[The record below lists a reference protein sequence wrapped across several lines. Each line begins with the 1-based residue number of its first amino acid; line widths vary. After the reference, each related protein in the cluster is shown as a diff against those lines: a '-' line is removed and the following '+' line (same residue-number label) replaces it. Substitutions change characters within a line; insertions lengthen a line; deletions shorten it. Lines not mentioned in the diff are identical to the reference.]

1 MIAAIVNWFRNASR
15 ARRDFIIIAV
25 LAVPLFGLLLA
36 VDAFD
41 VVFLWTVEHAA
52 YELEEVLAL
61 LFCLGLA
68 AIVYGYRRLGDL
80 RQEVAQR
87 QKAEQEARWLA
98 RHDPLTGLPNRR
110 QFLEDFRGLAGT
122 LPAQQDCALLLID
135 LDRFKPIN
143 DLFGHRL
150 GDEVLRV
157 VAKRLRELVGDRGIV
172 ARLGGDEFGVLLRY
186 ANGDDFPVRL
196 ARRLVSEVPRP
207 IPLAAL
213 SVEVGVSL
221 GAAVIDP
228 EKSGKMRGGASRRNR
243 RAIVETA
250 LRQADMALYRAKLEG
265 RGAYR
270 FHDSE
275 MDEDLQQRVQ
285 LEREIKGA
293 IARGEIVPYY
303 QPLVDLN
310 TERTVGYEVLARWR
324 HPTRG
329 MLEPSLFIP
338 IAEDTGSIADLTY
351 ALLGRAVK
359 DARSWPDDIFI
370 SINLSPRQFAD
381 LQLPQRILGILEMGG
396 FTPRRLE
403 VEITETAVVQ
413 SLADT
418 KRILQKLRDVGVKIA
433 LDDFGTGYAGL
444 YHLRD
449 LQLDSIK
456 IDRSFISKMLA
467 KSEEGKIVEAMIS
480 LAHTLG
486 LHVTAEGVESKE
498 VLAKLIE
505 LGCETGQGFFFGAPD
520 AKAERHIGEVA
531 AKRSREVA

>member
-1 MIAAIVNWFRNASR
+1 MIAAIANWFRNASR
-15 ARRDFIIIAV
+15 ARRDLVTIAV
-25 LAVPLFGLLLA
+25 VAVPLYILLIV

-41 VVFLWTVEHAA
+41 VVFTWTIKHAS
-52 YELEEVLAL
+52 YELDEFLAL

-68 AIVYGYRRLGDL
+68 AVVYGYRRVGDL
-80 RQEVAQR
+80 RQEVSQR
-87 QKAEQEARWLA
+87 QRAEEEARWLA

-110 QFLEDFRGLAGT
+110 RFLEDFHSLAGA
-122 LPAQQDCALLLID
+122 LPPEQGCALLLID

-157 VAKRLRELVGDRGIV
+157 VARRLRELVGDGGIV
-172 ARLGGDEFGVLLRY
+172 ARLGGDEFGILLRY
-186 ANGDDFPVRL
+186 AKGDDLPVRL
-196 ARRLVSEVPRP
+196 ARRLVHEVPRP

-221 GAAVIDP
+221 GAAIIDP
-228 EKSGKMRGGASRRNR
+228 DKSGKTRGGAARRNR
-243 RAIVETA
+243 RAVVETA

-265 RGAYR
+265 RGGYR

-275 MDEDLQQRVQ
+275 MDENLQQRIQ

-303 QPLVDLN
+303 QPLVDLK
-310 TERTVGYEVLARWR
+310 TDKTVGYEVLARWR

-329 MLEPSLFIP
+329 VLSPSLFIP
-338 IAEDTGSIADLTY
+338 IAEDTGSIADLTFT
-351 ALLGRAVK
+351 LLARAVM
-359 DARSWPDDIFI
+359 DAKSWPDDIFI

-381 LQLPQRILGILEMGG
+381 LQLPQRILGVLEMGG
-396 FTPRRLE
+396 FTPLRLE

-413 SLADT
+413 SLDDA

-449 LQLDSIK
+449 LQLELDQ
-456 IDRSFISKMLA
+456 DRPVVHQQDVGQVRGRQDRRGHDQPGAHPRPASHSRRRGDRGGA
-467 KSEEGKIVEAMIS
+467 GEAARAR
-480 LAHTLG
+480 L
-486 LHVTAEGVESKE
+486 
-498 VLAKLIE
+498 
-505 LGCETGQGFFFGAPD
+505 
-520 AKAERHIGEVA
+520 
-531 AKRSREVA
+531 

>member
-25 LAVPLFGLLLA
+25 LAVPLFALLLA
-36 VDAFD
+36 LDAFD
-41 VVFLWTVEHAA
+41 VVFLWTVKHAA
-52 YELEEVLAL
+52 YELEEFLAL

-68 AIVYGYRRLGDL
+68 AIVYGYRRLVDL

-87 QKAEQEARWLA
+87 QKAEQEASWLA

-110 QFLEDFRGLAGT
+110 QFLEDFHSLAGT
-122 LPAQQDCALLLID
+122 LPQQQGCALLLID

-157 VAKRLRELVGDRGIV
+157 IAKRLRQLVGDRGIV
-172 ARLGGDEFGVLLRY
+172 ARLGGDEFGVLLHY
-186 ANGDDFPVRL
+186 ADGDDLPERL

-228 EKSGKMRGGASRRNR
+228 EKSSKMRGGANSRNR
-243 RAIVETA
+243 RAIVETT

-265 RGAYR
+265 RCGYR

-275 MDEDLQQRVQ
+275 MDESLQQRVQ

-329 MLEPSLFIP
+329 VLAPSLFIP
-338 IAEDTGSIADLTY
+338 IAEDTGSIADLTC
-351 ALLGRAVK
+351 ALLGRAVN

-413 SLADT
+413 SLDDA

-456 IDRSFISKMLA
+456 IDRSFISKMLD

-486 LHVTAEGVESKE
+486 LHVTAEGVETEE
-498 VLAKLIE
+498 VLARLID
-505 LGCETGQGFFFGAPD
+505 LGCETGQGFIFGAPD
-520 AKAERHIGEVA
+520 AKAERHISEVA
-531 AKRSREVA
+531 ARPSREVA

>member
-1 MIAAIVNWFRNASR
+1 MHSTSWKSSWRFCFAS
-15 ARRDFIIIAV
+15 A
-25 LAVPLFGLLLA
+25 
-36 VDAFD
+36 
-41 VVFLWTVEHAA
+41 
-52 YELEEVLAL
+52 
-61 LFCLGLA
+61 LA
-68 AIVYGYRRLGDL
+68 AIVYGYRRVGDL
-80 RQEVAQR
+80 RQEVSQR
-87 QKAEQEARWLA
+87 QRAEQEARWLA

-110 QFLEDFRGLAGT
+110 RFLEDFHSLAGT
-122 LPAQQDCALLLID
+122 LPSQQGWALLLID

-157 VAKRLRELVGDRGIV
+157 VARRLRELVGDRGIV
-172 ARLGGDEFGVLLRY
+172 ARLGGDEFGILLPY
-186 ANGDDFPVRL
+186 PKGDDLPVRL
-196 ARRLVSEVPRP
+196 ARRLVCEVPRP

-221 GAAVIDP
+221 GAAIVDP
-228 EKSGKMRGGASRRNR
+228 ETSGKMRGATARRDR
-243 RAIVETA
+243 RACVETA
-250 LRQADMALYRAKLEG
+250 LRQADMALYRAKFEG
-265 RGAYR
+265 RGGYR

-275 MDEDLQQRVQ
+275 MDENLQQRVQ
-285 LEREIKGA
+285 LEREIKDA
-293 IARGEIVPYY
+293 IARGDIFPYY

-329 MLEPSLFIP
+329 VLAPSLFIP

-359 DARSWPDDIFI
+359 DAKSWPDDIFI

-381 LQLPQRILGILEMGG
+381 LQLPQRMLGLLEMGG

-413 SLADT
+413 SLDDA

-456 IDRSFISKMLA
+456 IDRSFISKMLD

-486 LHVTAEGVESKE
+486 LHVTAEGVETEE

-505 LGCETGQGFFFGAPD
+505 LGCETGQGFIFGAPRPSAIS
-520 AKAERHIGEVA
+520 AKSSPSRPGRSPNA
-531 AKRSREVA
+531 APAPSPFAGPRASALTRPSRAPRCHV